1 MSAVI
6 ETYGPVLIGLALIF
20 GLFMTWG
27 IGANDVANAMGPAVG
42 SGAIT
47 MMTALVIAGIFEM
60 AGAIIAGGEVTSTVR
75 SNIVEVEAFIE
86 TPGQLAL
93 GMLSAL
99 LSAAIWLLVASS
111 RGWPIS
117 TTHSIVGA
125 IIGFAL
131 VAAGAT
137 AVNWGKVAEI
147 AASWVISPL
156 IGGAIAFALKVS
168 IRKLI
173 LKAPHPVAAARRWG
187 PYYVF
192 LVGFIVSLI
201 TLFKGLKHLNLDLS
215 VPESFAWALLFGIGT
230 AIAGWALIRR
240 VKVVDS
246 DSHEVSIQRVE
257 RVFTPMMIFTAC
269 AMAFA
274 HGSND
279 VANGVGPLAA
289 VVAIVTSGGEVAS
302 KSGLP
307 VWILALGGI
316 GIVVGLWTY
325 GRRVMRTVGENI
337 TPLTP
342 NRGFCVTLAA
352 SATVVLASR
361 TGLPVSTTHIAVGAV
376 VGVGLARAVDQ
387 VNLRLFLG
395 IIASWLL
402 TLPLAGGLAAI
413 IYLIL
418 RAIFTV

>member
-1 MSAVI
+1 MI
-6 ETYGPVLIGLALIF
+6 ETYGPVLIGLALLF

-47 MMTALVIAGIFEM
+47 MTVALVIAGVFEM
-60 AGAIIAGGEVTSTVR
+60 AGAVIAGGEVTSTVR
-75 SNIVEVEAFIE
+75 SNIVSIDAFASA
-86 TPGQLAL
+86 PGQLAL

-99 LSAAIWLLVASS
+99 LSAGIWLLVASAY
-111 RGWPIS
+111 GWPIS
-117 TTHSIVGA
+117 TTHSIVGS

-131 VAAGAT
+131 VAAGAS
-137 AVNWGKVAEI
+137 AVNWTKVAEI

-156 IGGAIAFALKVS
+156 LGGVIALLLQLS
-168 IRKLI
+168 IRQLI
-173 LKAPHPVAAARRWG
+173 LKNTQPVAAARLWG
-187 PYYVF
+187 PFYVF

-201 TLFKGLKHLNLDLS
+201 TLFKGLRHLNLDLS
-215 VPESFAWALLFGIGT
+215 VTASFSWALAIGIVT
-230 AIAGWALIRR
+230 AVAGWGMIRQVR
-240 VKVVDS
+240 VNDT
-246 DSHEVSIQRVE
+246 DSHDVNIARVE
-257 RVFTPMMIFTAC
+257 RIFTPMMIFTAC

-289 VVAIVTSGGEVAS
+289 VVAIVRSGGEVTAS
-302 KSGLP
+302 AGLP

-325 GRRVMRTVGENI
+325 GRRVMQTIGKNI

-361 TGLPVSTTHIAVGAV
+361 TGLPVSTTHIAVGSV
-376 VGVGLARAVDQ
+376 VGVGLARAVDE

-395 IIASWLL
+395 IVVSWLL
-402 TLPLAGGLAAI
+402 TLPLAGGLAAL
-413 IYLIL
+413 IYLVL
-418 RAIFTV
+418 RSIFTV

>member
-1 MSAVI
+1 MI
-6 ETYGPVLIGLALIF
+6 EVYGPVLLGLALLF

-47 MMTALVIAGIFEM
+47 MTGALVIAGVFEL

-75 SNIVEVEAFIE
+75 SNIVSVDAFVDQ
-86 TPGQLAL
+86 PGQLAL
-93 GMLSAL
+93 GMLAAL
-99 LSAAIWLLVASS
+99 LSAGIWLLIASAW
-111 RGWPIS
+111 GWPIS
-117 TTHSIVGA
+117 TTHSIVGS

-131 VAAGAT
+131 VAAGAS
-137 AVNWGKVAEI
+137 AVNWGKVTEI

-156 IGGAIAFALKVS
+156 IGGAIAFALQLS
-168 IRKLI
+168 IRHLI
-173 LKAPHPVAAARRWG
+173 LKTSQPVAAARRWG
-187 PYYVF
+187 PLYVF

-201 TLFKGLKHLNLDLS
+201 TLFKGLRHLHLDLS
-215 VPESFAWALLFGIGT
+215 IGGSFAWALAIGMAT
-230 AIAGWALIRR
+230 AVAGWVMIRR
-240 VKVVDS
+240 VRVADT
-246 DSHEVSIQRVE
+246 DDHEVNVSHVE
-257 RVFTPMMIFTAC
+257 RIFTPMMIFTAC

-289 VVAIVTSGGEVAS
+289 VVAIVRSGGEVAS
-302 KSGLP
+302 TSGLP
-307 VWILALGGI
+307 IWILGLGGV

-325 GRRVMRTVGENI
+325 GRRVMRTIGENI

-376 VGVGLARAVDQ
+376 VGVGFARAIDQ

-402 TLPLAGGLAAI
+402 TLPLAGGLAAL
-413 IYLIL
+413 IYLAL
-418 RAIFTV
+418 RSIFVV

>member
-1 MSAVI
+1 MI
-6 ETYGPVLIGLALIF
+6 EAYGPVLIGLALLF

-47 MMTALVIAGIFEM
+47 MTGALVIAGVFEL

-75 SNIVEVEAFIE
+75 SNIVSVDAFVDQ
-86 TPGQLAL
+86 PGQLAL
-93 GMLSAL
+93 GMLAAL
-99 LSAAIWLLVASS
+99 LSAGIWLLIASAW
-111 RGWPIS
+111 GWPIS
-117 TTHSIVGA
+117 TTHSIVGS

-131 VAAGAT
+131 VAAGAS
-137 AVNWGKVAEI
+137 AVNWAKVTEI

-156 IGGAIAFALKVS
+156 IGGAIAFALQLS
-168 IRKLI
+168 IRHLI
-173 LKAPHPVAAARRWG
+173 LKTSQPVAAARRWG
-187 PYYVF
+187 PLYVF

-201 TLFKGLKHLNLDLS
+201 TLFKGLRHLHLDLS
-215 VPESFAWALLFGIGT
+215 IGGSFAWALAIGMAT
-230 AIAGWALIRR
+230 AVVGWVMIRR
-240 VKVVDS
+240 VRVADT
-246 DSHEVSIQRVE
+246 DDHEVNVSHVE
-257 RVFTPMMIFTAC
+257 RIFTPMMIFTAC

-279 VANGVGPLAA
+279 VANGIGPLAA
-289 VVAIVTSGGEVAS
+289 VVAIVRSGGEVAS
-302 KSGLP
+302 TSGLP
-307 VWILALGGI
+307 IWILGLGGV

-325 GRRVMRTVGENI
+325 GRRVMRTIGENI

-376 VGVGLARAVDQ
+376 VGVGFARAIDQ

-402 TLPLAGGLAAI
+402 TLPLAGGLAAL
-413 IYLIL
+413 IYLAL
-418 RAIFTV
+418 RSIFVV

>member
-1 MSAVI
+1 
-6 ETYGPVLIGLALIF
+6 
-20 GLFMTWG
+20 MTGG
-27 IGANDVANAMGPAVG
+27 IGANDGANAMGPAVG

-47 MMTALVIAGIFEM
+47 MTGALVIAGVFEL

-75 SNIVEVEAFIE
+75 SNIVSVDAFVDQ
-86 TPGQLAL
+86 PGQLAL
-93 GMLSAL
+93 GMLAAL
-99 LSAAIWLLVASS
+99 LSAGIWLLIASAW
-111 RGWPIS
+111 GWPIS
-117 TTHSIVGA
+117 TTHSIVGS

-131 VAAGAT
+131 VAAGAS
-137 AVNWGKVAEI
+137 AVNWGKVTEI

-156 IGGAIAFALKVS
+156 IGGAIAFALQLS
-168 IRKLI
+168 IRHLI
-173 LKAPHPVAAARRWG
+173 LKTSQPVAAARRWG
-187 PYYVF
+187 PLYVF

-201 TLFKGLKHLNLDLS
+201 TLFKGLRHLHLDLS
-215 VPESFAWALLFGIGT
+215 IGGSFAWALAIGMAT
-230 AIAGWALIRR
+230 AVAGWVLIRR
-240 VKVVDS
+240 VRVADT
-246 DSHEVSIQRVE
+246 DDHEVNVSHVE
-257 RVFTPMMIFTAC
+257 RIFTPMMIFTAC

-289 VVAIVTSGGEVAS
+289 VVAIVRSGGEVAS
-302 KSGLP
+302 TSGLP
-307 VWILALGGI
+307 IWILGLGGV

-325 GRRVMRTVGENI
+325 GRRVMRTIGENI

-376 VGVGLARAVDQ
+376 VGVGFARAIDQ

-402 TLPLAGGLAAI
+402 TLPLAGGLAAL
-413 IYLIL
+413 IYLAL
-418 RAIFTV
+418 RSIFVV

>member
-1 MSAVI
+1 
-6 ETYGPVLIGLALIF
+6 
-20 GLFMTWG
+20 MTWG

-47 MMTALVIAGIFEM
+47 MTGALVIAGVFEL

-75 SNIVEVEAFIE
+75 SNIVSVDAFVDQ
-86 TPGQLAL
+86 PGQLAL
-93 GMLSAL
+93 GMLAAL
-99 LSAAIWLLVASS
+99 LSAGIWLLIASAW
-111 RGWPIS
+111 GWPIS
-117 TTHSIVGA
+117 TTHSIVGS

-131 VAAGAT
+131 VAAGAS
-137 AVNWGKVAEI
+137 AVNWGKVTEI

-156 IGGAIAFALKVS
+156 IGGAIAFALQLS
-168 IRKLI
+168 IRHLI
-173 LKAPHPVAAARRWG
+173 LKTSQPVAAARRWG
-187 PYYVF
+187 PLYVF

-201 TLFKGLKHLNLDLS
+201 TLFKGLRHLHLDLS
-215 VPESFAWALLFGIGT
+215 IGGSFAWALAIGMAT
-230 AIAGWALIRR
+230 AVAGWVMIRR
-240 VKVVDS
+240 VRVADT
-246 DSHEVSIQRVE
+246 DDHEVNVSHVE
-257 RVFTPMMIFTAC
+257 RIFTPMMIFTAC

-289 VVAIVTSGGEVAS
+289 VVAIVRSGGEVAS
-302 KSGLP
+302 TSGLP
-307 VWILALGGI
+307 IWILGLGGV

-325 GRRVMRTVGENI
+325 GRRVMRTIGENI

-376 VGVGLARAVDQ
+376 VGVGFARAIDQ

-402 TLPLAGGLAAI
+402 TLPLAGGLAAL
-413 IYLIL
+413 IYLAL
-418 RAIFTV
+418 RSIFVV

>member
-1 MSAVI
+1 MI
-6 ETYGPVLIGLALIF
+6 EAYGPVLIGLALLF

-47 MMTALVIAGIFEM
+47 MTGALVIAGVFEL

-75 SNIVEVEAFIE
+75 SNIVSVDAFVDQ
-86 TPGQLAL
+86 PGQLAL
-93 GMLSAL
+93 GMLAAL
-99 LSAAIWLLVASS
+99 LSAGIWLLIASAW
-111 RGWPIS
+111 GWPIS
-117 TTHSIVGA
+117 TTHSIVGS

-131 VAAGAT
+131 VAAGAS
-137 AVNWGKVAEI
+137 AVNWGKVTEI

-156 IGGAIAFALKVS
+156 IGGAIAFALQLS
-168 IRKLI
+168 IRHLI
-173 LKAPHPVAAARRWG
+173 LKTSQPVAAARRWG
-187 PYYVF
+187 PLYVF

-201 TLFKGLKHLNLDLS
+201 TLFKGLRHLHLDLS
-215 VPESFAWALLFGIGT
+215 IGGSFAWALAIGMAT
-230 AIAGWALIRR
+230 AVVGWVMIRR
-240 VKVVDS
+240 VRVADT
-246 DSHEVSIQRVE
+246 DDHEVNVSHVE
-257 RVFTPMMIFTAC
+257 RIFTPMMIFTAC

-289 VVAIVTSGGEVAS
+289 VIAIVRSGGEVAS
-302 KSGLP
+302 TSGLP
-307 VWILALGGI
+307 IWILGLGGV

-325 GRRVMRTVGENI
+325 GRRVMRTIGENI

-376 VGVGLARAVDQ
+376 VGVGFARAIDQ

-402 TLPLAGGLAAI
+402 TLPLAGGLAAL
-413 IYLIL
+413 IYLAL
-418 RAIFTV
+418 RSIFVV

>member
-1 MSAVI
+1 MI
-6 ETYGPVLIGLALIF
+6 EVYGPVLLGLALLF

-47 MMTALVIAGIFEM
+47 MTGALVIAGVFEL

-75 SNIVEVEAFIE
+75 SNIVSVDAFVDQ
-86 TPGQLAL
+86 PGQLAL
-93 GMLSAL
+93 GMLAAL
-99 LSAAIWLLVASS
+99 LSAGIWLLIASAW
-111 RGWPIS
+111 GWPIS
-117 TTHSIVGA
+117 TTHSIVGS

-131 VAAGAT
+131 VAAGAS
-137 AVNWGKVAEI
+137 AVNWGKVTEI

-156 IGGAIAFALKVS
+156 IGGAIAFALQLS
-168 IRKLI
+168 IRHLI
-173 LKAPHPVAAARRWG
+173 LKTSQPVAAARRWG
-187 PYYVF
+187 PLYVF

-201 TLFKGLKHLNLDLS
+201 TLFKGLRHLHLDLS
-215 VPESFAWALLFGIGT
+215 IGGSFAWALAIGMAT
-230 AIAGWALIRR
+230 AVVGWVMIRR
-240 VKVVDS
+240 VRVADT
-246 DSHEVSIQRVE
+246 DDHEVNVSHVE
-257 RVFTPMMIFTAC
+257 RIFTPMMIFTAC

-289 VVAIVTSGGEVAS
+289 VVAIVRSGGEVAS
-302 KSGLP
+302 TSGLP
-307 VWILALGGI
+307 IWILGLGGV

-325 GRRVMRTVGENI
+325 GRRVMRTIGENI

-376 VGVGLARAVDQ
+376 VGVGFARAIDQ

-402 TLPLAGGLAAI
+402 TLPLAGGLAAL
-413 IYLIL
+413 IYLAL
-418 RAIFTV
+418 RSIFVV

>member
-1 MSAVI
+1 MI
-6 ETYGPVLIGLALIF
+6 ETYGPVLIVLALLF

-47 MMTALVIAGIFEM
+47 MTVALVIAGVFEL

-75 SNIVEVEAFIE
+75 SNIVSVDAFMNQ
-86 TPGQLAL
+86 PGQLAL
-93 GMLSAL
+93 GMLAAL
-99 LSAAIWLLVASS
+99 LSAGTWLLVAST

-117 TTHSIVGA
+117 TTHSIVGS

-131 VAAGAT
+131 VAAGAS
-137 AVNWGKVAEI
+137 AVNWSKVAEI

-156 IGGAIAFALKVS
+156 IGGTIAFLLQLS
-168 IRKLI
+168 IRQLI
-173 LKAPHPVAAARRWG
+173 LKTRQPVAAARRWG
-187 PYYVF
+187 PFYVF
-192 LVGFIVSLI
+192 LVGFVVSLI
-201 TLFKGLKHLNLDLS
+201 TLFKGLRHLNLDLS
-215 VPESFAWALLFGIGT
+215 AANSFACALAIGIAT
-230 AIAGWALIRR
+230 AVAGWAMIQR
-240 VKVVDS
+240 VQVGDG
-246 DSHEVSIQRVE
+246 DSHEVNVARVE
-257 RVFTPMMIFTAC
+257 RIFTPMMIFTAC

-289 VVAIVTSGGEVAS
+289 VVAIVRSGGEVTS
-302 KSGLP
+302 TSGLP
-307 VWILALGGI
+307 IWILALGGV
-316 GIVVGLWTY
+316 GIVLGLWTY
-325 GRRVMRTVGENI
+325 GRRVMRTIGENI

-376 VGVGLARAVDQ
+376 VGVGLARAFDQ
-387 VNLRLFLG
+387 VNLRLILG
-395 IIASWLL
+395 IVVSWLL
-402 TLPLAGGLAAI
+402 TLPLAGGLAAL
-413 IYLIL
+413 IYLAL
-418 RAIFTV
+418 RSIFAV

>member
-1 MSAVI
+1 VI
-6 ETYGPVLIGLALIF
+6 EAYGPVLIGLALLF

-47 MMTALVIAGIFEM
+47 MTGALVIAGVFEL

-75 SNIVEVEAFIE
+75 SNIVSVDAFVDQ
-86 TPGQLAL
+86 PGQLAL
-93 GMLSAL
+93 GMLAAL
-99 LSAAIWLLVASS
+99 LSAGIWLLIASAW
-111 RGWPIS
+111 GWPIS
-117 TTHSIVGA
+117 TTHSIVGS

-131 VAAGAT
+131 VAAGAS
-137 AVNWGKVAEI
+137 AVNWGKVTEI

-156 IGGAIAFALKVS
+156 IGGAIAFALQLS
-168 IRKLI
+168 IRHLI
-173 LKAPHPVAAARRWG
+173 LKTSQPVAAARRWG
-187 PYYVF
+187 PLYVF

-201 TLFKGLKHLNLDLS
+201 TLFKGLRHLHLDLS
-215 VPESFAWALLFGIGT
+215 IGGSFAWALAIGMAT
-230 AIAGWALIRR
+230 AVVGWVMIRR
-240 VKVVDS
+240 VRVADT
-246 DSHEVSIQRVE
+246 DDHEVNVSHVE
-257 RVFTPMMIFTAC
+257 RIFTPMMIFTAC

-289 VVAIVTSGGEVAS
+289 VVAIVRSGGEVAS
-302 KSGLP
+302 TSGLP
-307 VWILALGGI
+307 IWILGLGGV

-325 GRRVMRTVGENI
+325 GRRVMRTIGENI

-376 VGVGLARAVDQ
+376 VGVGFARAIDQ

-402 TLPLAGGLAAI
+402 TLPLAGGLAAL
-413 IYLIL
+413 IYLAL
-418 RAIFTV
+418 RSIFVV

>member
-1 MSAVI
+1 
-6 ETYGPVLIGLALIF
+6 LF

-47 MMTALVIAGIFEM
+47 MTGALVIAGVFEL

-75 SNIVEVEAFIE
+75 SNIVSVDAFVDQ
-86 TPGQLAL
+86 PGQLAL
-93 GMLSAL
+93 GMLAAL
-99 LSAAIWLLVASS
+99 LSAGIWLLIASAW
-111 RGWPIS
+111 GWPIS
-117 TTHSIVGA
+117 TTHSIVGS

-131 VAAGAT
+131 VAAGAS
-137 AVNWGKVAEI
+137 AVNWGKVTEI

-156 IGGAIAFALKVS
+156 IGGAIAFALQLS
-168 IRKLI
+168 IRHLI
-173 LKAPHPVAAARRWG
+173 LKTSQPVAAARRWG
-187 PYYVF
+187 PLYVF

-201 TLFKGLKHLNLDLS
+201 TLFKGLRHLHLDLS
-215 VPESFAWALLFGIGT
+215 IGGSFAWALAIGMAT
-230 AIAGWALIRR
+230 AVAGWVMIRR
-240 VKVVDS
+240 VRVADT
-246 DSHEVSIQRVE
+246 DDHEVNVSHVE
-257 RVFTPMMIFTAC
+257 RIFTPMMIFTAC

-289 VVAIVTSGGEVAS
+289 VVAIVRSGGEVAS
-302 KSGLP
+302 TSGLP
-307 VWILALGGI
+307 IWILGLGGV

-325 GRRVMRTVGENI
+325 GRRVMRTIGENI

-376 VGVGLARAVDQ
+376 VGVGFARAIDQ

-402 TLPLAGGLAAI
+402 TLPLAGGLAAL
-413 IYLIL
+413 IYLAL
-418 RAIFTV
+418 RSIFVV

>member
-1 MSAVI
+1 MI
-6 ETYGPVLIGLALIF
+6 EVYGPVLLGLALLF

-47 MMTALVIAGIFEM
+47 MTGALVIAGVFEL

-75 SNIVEVEAFIE
+75 SNIVSVDAFVDQ
-86 TPGQLAL
+86 PGQLAL
-93 GMLSAL
+93 GMLAAL
-99 LSAAIWLLVASS
+99 LSAGIWLLIASAW
-111 RGWPIS
+111 GWPIS
-117 TTHSIVGA
+117 TTHSIVGS

-131 VAAGAT
+131 VAAGAS
-137 AVNWGKVAEI
+137 AVNWGKVTEI

-156 IGGAIAFALKVS
+156 IGGAIAFALQLS
-168 IRKLI
+168 IRHLI
-173 LKAPHPVAAARRWG
+173 LKTSQPVAAARRWG
-187 PYYVF
+187 PLYVF

-201 TLFKGLKHLNLDLS
+201 TLFKGLRHLHLDLS
-215 VPESFAWALLFGIGT
+215 IGGSFAWALAIGMAT
-230 AIAGWALIRR
+230 AVAGWVMIRR
-240 VKVVDS
+240 VRVADT
-246 DSHEVSIQRVE
+246 DDHEVNVSHIE
-257 RVFTPMMIFTAC
+257 RIFTPMMIFTAC

-289 VVAIVTSGGEVAS
+289 VIAIVRSGGEVAS
-302 KSGLP
+302 TSGLP
-307 VWILALGGI
+307 IWILGLGGV

-325 GRRVMRTVGENI
+325 GRRVMRTIGENI

-376 VGVGLARAVDQ
+376 VGVGFARAIDQ

-402 TLPLAGGLAAI
+402 TLPLAGGLAAL
-413 IYLIL
+413 IYLAL
-418 RAIFTV
+418 RSIFVV

>member
-1 MSAVI
+1 MI
-6 ETYGPVLIGLALIF
+6 ETYGPVLIGLALVF

-47 MMTALVIAGIFEM
+47 MMTALVIAGVFEL

-75 SNIVEVEAFIE
+75 SNIVAVDAFVDA
-86 TPGQLAL
+86 PGQLAL
-93 GMLSAL
+93 GMLAAL
-99 LSAAIWLLVASS
+99 LSAGIWLLVASA

-117 TTHSIVGA
+117 TTHSIVGS

-131 VAAGAT
+131 IAAGVE
-137 AVNWGKVAEI
+137 AVNWGKVGQI

-156 IGGAIAFALKVS
+156 IGGAIAFALKLS
-168 IRKLI
+168 IRHLI
-173 LKAPHPVAAARRWG
+173 LQTEQPVAAARRWG
-187 PYYVF
+187 PFYVF

-201 TLFKGLKHLNLDLS
+201 TLFKGLRHLDLDLT
-215 VPESFAWALLFGIGT
+215 VPGSFAWALVIGIGT
-230 AIAGWALIRR
+230 AFAGWALIRR
-240 VKVVDS
+240 VRVDDS
-246 DSHEVSIQRVE
+246 DSHDVSVARVE

-289 VVAIVTSGGEVAS
+289 VVSIVTSGGEVATE
-302 KSGLP
+302 SGLP
-307 VWILALGGI
+307 VWILVLGGI
-316 GIVVGLWTY
+316 GIVVGLGTY
-325 GRRVMRTVGENI
+325 GRRVMRTIGEKL

-376 VGVGLARAVDQ
+376 IGVGLARAFDQ
-387 VNLRLFLG
+387 VNFRLFLG
-395 IIASWLL
+395 IVASWVL
-402 TLPLAGGLAAI
+402 TLPLSAGLAAL
-413 IYLIL
+413 IYIIL

>member
-1 MSAVI
+1 MI
-6 ETYGPVLIGLALIF
+6 EAYGPVLIGLALLF

-47 MMTALVIAGIFEM
+47 MTGALVIAGVFEL

-75 SNIVEVEAFIE
+75 SNIVSVDAFVDQ
-86 TPGQLAL
+86 PGQLAL
-93 GMLSAL
+93 GMLAAL
-99 LSAAIWLLVASS
+99 LSAGIWLLIASAW
-111 RGWPIS
+111 GWPIS
-117 TTHSIVGA
+117 TTHSIVGS

-131 VAAGAT
+131 VAAGAS
-137 AVNWGKVAEI
+137 AVNWGKVTEI

-156 IGGAIAFALKVS
+156 IGGAIAFALQLS
-168 IRKLI
+168 IRHLI
-173 LKAPHPVAAARRWG
+173 LKTSHPVAAARRWG
-187 PYYVF
+187 PLYVF

-201 TLFKGLKHLNLDLS
+201 TLFKGLRHLHLDLS
-215 VPESFAWALLFGIGT
+215 IGGSFAWALAIGMAT
-230 AIAGWALIRR
+230 AVAGWVMIRR
-240 VKVVDS
+240 VRVADT
-246 DSHEVSIQRVE
+246 DDHEVNVSHVE
-257 RVFTPMMIFTAC
+257 RIFTPMMIFTAC

-289 VVAIVTSGGEVAS
+289 VVAIVRSGGEVAS
-302 KSGLP
+302 TSGLP
-307 VWILALGGI
+307 IWILGLGGV

-325 GRRVMRTVGENI
+325 GRRVMRTIGENI

-376 VGVGLARAVDQ
+376 VGVGFARAIDQ

-402 TLPLAGGLAAI
+402 TLPLAGGLAAL
-413 IYLIL
+413 IYLAL
-418 RAIFTV
+418 RSIFVV

>member
-1 MSAVI
+1 
-6 ETYGPVLIGLALIF
+6 
-20 GLFMTWG
+20 MTWG

-47 MMTALVIAGIFEM
+47 MTVALVIAGVFEM
-60 AGAIIAGGEVTSTVR
+60 AGAVIAGGEVTSTVR
-75 SNIVEVEAFIE
+75 SNIVSIDAFASA
-86 TPGQLAL
+86 PGQLAL

-99 LSAAIWLLVASS
+99 LSAGIWLLVASAY
-111 RGWPIS
+111 GWPIS
-117 TTHSIVGA
+117 TTHSIVGS

-131 VAAGAT
+131 VAAGAS
-137 AVNWGKVAEI
+137 AVNWTKVAEI

-156 IGGAIAFALKVS
+156 LGGVIALLLQLS
-168 IRKLI
+168 IRQLI
-173 LKAPHPVAAARRWG
+173 LKNTQPVAAARLWG
-187 PYYVF
+187 PFYVF

-201 TLFKGLKHLNLDLS
+201 TLFKGLRHLNLDLS
-215 VPESFAWALLFGIGT
+215 VTASFSWALAIGIVT
-230 AIAGWALIRR
+230 AVAGWAMIRR
-240 VKVVDS
+240 VRVNDT
-246 DSHEVSIQRVE
+246 DSHDVNIARVE
-257 RVFTPMMIFTAC
+257 RIFTPMMIFTAC

-279 VANGVGPLAA
+279 DANGVGPLAA
-289 VVAIVTSGGEVAS
+289 VVAILRSGGEVTAS
-302 KSGLP
+302 AGLP

-325 GRRVMRTVGENI
+325 GRRVMRTIGQNI

-361 TGLPVSTTHIAVGAV
+361 TGLPVSTTHIAVGSV
-376 VGVGLARAVDQ
+376 VGVGLARAVDE

-395 IIASWLL
+395 IVVSWLL
-402 TLPLAGGLAAI
+402 TLPLAGGLAAL
-413 IYLIL
+413 IYLVL
-418 RAIFTV
+418 RSIFTV

>member
-1 MSAVI
+1 MI
-6 ETYGPVLIGLALIF
+6 EAYGPVLIGLALLF

-47 MMTALVIAGIFEM
+47 MTGALVIAGVFEL
-60 AGAIIAGGEVTSTVR
+60 AGAMIAGGEVTSTVR
-75 SNIVEVEAFIE
+75 SNIVSVDAFVDQ
-86 TPGQLAL
+86 PGQLAL
-93 GMLSAL
+93 GMLAAL
-99 LSAAIWLLVASS
+99 LSAGIWLLIASAW
-111 RGWPIS
+111 GWPIS
-117 TTHSIVGA
+117 TTHSIVGS

-131 VAAGAT
+131 VAAGAS
-137 AVNWGKVAEI
+137 AVNWGKVTEI

-156 IGGAIAFALKVS
+156 IGGAIAFALQLS
-168 IRKLI
+168 IRHLI
-173 LKAPHPVAAARRWG
+173 LKTSQPVAAARRWG
-187 PYYVF
+187 PLYVF

-201 TLFKGLKHLNLDLS
+201 TLFKGLRHLHLDLS
-215 VPESFAWALLFGIGT
+215 IGGSFAWALAIGMAT
-230 AIAGWALIRR
+230 AVAGWVLIRR
-240 VKVVDS
+240 VRVADT
-246 DSHEVSIQRVE
+246 DDHEVNVSHVE
-257 RVFTPMMIFTAC
+257 RIFTPMMIFTAC

-289 VVAIVTSGGEVAS
+289 VVAIVRSGGEVAS
-302 KSGLP
+302 TSGLP
-307 VWILALGGI
+307 IWILGLGGV

-325 GRRVMRTVGENI
+325 GRRVMRTIGENI

-376 VGVGLARAVDQ
+376 VGVGFARAIDQ

-402 TLPLAGGLAAI
+402 TLPLAGGLAAL
-413 IYLIL
+413 IYLAL
-418 RAIFTV
+418 RSIFVV